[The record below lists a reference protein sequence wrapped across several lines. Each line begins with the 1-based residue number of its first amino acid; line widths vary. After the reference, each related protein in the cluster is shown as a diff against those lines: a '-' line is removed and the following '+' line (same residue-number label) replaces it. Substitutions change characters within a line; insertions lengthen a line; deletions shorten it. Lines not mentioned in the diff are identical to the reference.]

1 MKRSQ
6 GARVCRFIEQYCCFT
21 NGEWIGRPFRLQ
33 PWQRRIIY
41 ELFEVGDDDVRRYRW
56 ALVGVPKKNG
66 KTELAAALALY
77 FLLGDDEP
85 SPLVVCAAAS
95 DEQADLVYG
104 AAKTMVTMSPTLS
117 QICTPFDKEIL
128 VPSKPGAKLQRV
140 AAVAGT
146 NDGKNIHAVIC
157 DELHEWQ
164 GDKGEKVWNV
174 LTNGTGA
181 RPIRVFFFRSS
192 AKRAR

>member
-1 MKRSQ
+1 
-6 GARVCRFIEQYCCFT
+6 VEQYTCFT

-33 PWQRRIIY
+33 PWQRRLIY
-41 ELFEVGDDDVRRYRW
+41 ELFEVNDDDLRRYRW

-104 AAKTMVTMSPTLS
+104 AAKTMVTMSPILS
-117 QICTPFDKEIL
+117 QTLRE
-128 VPSKPGAKLQRV
+128 
-140 AAVAGT
+140 
-146 NDGKNIHAVIC
+146 
-157 DELHEWQ
+157 
-164 GDKGEKVWNV
+164 
-174 LTNGTGA
+174 
-181 RPIRVFFFRSS
+181 
-192 AKRAR
+192 